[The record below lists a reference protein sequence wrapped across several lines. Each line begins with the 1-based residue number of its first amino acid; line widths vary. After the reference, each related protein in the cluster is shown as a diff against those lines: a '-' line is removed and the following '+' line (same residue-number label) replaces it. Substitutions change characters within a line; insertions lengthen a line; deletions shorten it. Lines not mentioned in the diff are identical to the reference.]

1 MKIHTAS
8 MTSRH
13 FIIQVALLIIV
24 ASCTSS
30 CKGVVKKIG
39 KETIGEVAEES
50 SEVVSKKGGKSVAKT
65 AGKDFVRNMG
75 WDDLLLVLRKE
86 NPTLARSMD
95 HVRSSVKRE
104 IADVASLDDHFLVS
118 LKTSRTLVDEYSLF
132 TDQAPKLADNVDF
145 FRLFAKADYA
155 EKSFGKTNV
164 LKNII
169 VKEEKGLVRFLD
181 KTTGNIVA
189 DYSDGILRFSNI
201 ERIIPDNSLVKGVLL
216 PNALYKMKG
225 ANGLEYS
232 FSIDNLGRVIQ
243 VEAKNV
249 SPDELVTNVLRRDG
263 YVDLGSEWN
272 TSLRRLKQSSK
283 GNDVTATLTFKY
295 ADDGV
300 TPQYARIDASTSGK
314 KRVSQSFSNISQAA
328 KNEATVKRVAKALNM
343 ASEKQNALLME
354 MSSDV
359 ELEKL
364 IHAAPEFN
372 IQRWLNTRNHVDF
385 SKLAVTPK
393 GDFPKNA
400 RVYAG
405 NVYYFNP
412 HLNSG
417 LLARLKRGG
426 NTVDLRGMK
435 TLTESDLILLDKKYP
450 GGVPFSKQGFP
461 DFSNVAARGADGKP
475 IIMDIGQLSGDS
487 KKDISAA
494 ETMFQKLGNKWEGGF
509 TWHHIEG
516 TTSLMRV
523 PTDIHQLVD
532 HTGGMSMSGLK

>member
-1 MKIHTAS
+1 

-104 IADVASLDDHFLVS
+104 IADVVSLDDHFLAS

-201 ERIIPDNSLVKGVLL
+201 ESIIPDNSLVKGVLL

-232 FSIDNLGRVIQ
+232 FSVDNLGRVIQ

-372 IQRWLNTRNHVDF
+372 IQRWLNTRNHVDV

-523 PTDIHQLVD
+523 STDIHQLVD

>member
-1 MKIHTAS
+1 MV
-8 MTSRH
+8 SRN
-13 FIIQVALLIIV
+13 IIRVAFLIIV
-24 ASCTSS
+24 YFCTCS
-30 CKGVVKKIG
+30 CKGIVKKIG
-39 KETIGEVAEES
+39 KETIGEVTEET
-50 SEVVSKKGGKSVAKT
+50 SEVVAKKGGKAVVKN
-65 AGKDFVRNMG
+65 AGNKVVRNMG
-75 WDDLLLVLRKE
+75 WDDLIMILRKE
-86 NPTLARSMD
+86 NPILAGSLDHTGHSFKKKITDAVSIDYHFLTSLKSSKTLA
-95 HVRSSVKRE
+95 
-104 IADVASLDDHFLVS
+104 
-118 LKTSRTLVDEYSLF
+118 DEYLLF
-132 TDQAPKLADNVDF
+132 TEQAPKLADNIDF
-145 FRLFAKADYA
+145 FRLFARADYS
-155 EKSFGKTNV
+155 EKSIGKANI
-164 LKNII
+164 LKNVM
-169 VKEEKGLVRFLD
+169 VKEEKGLVRLLD
-181 KTTGNIVA
+181 KNTGNIIA
-189 DYSDGILRFSNI
+189 DYSDGILHFSNI
-201 ERIIPDNSLVKGVLL
+201 DRIIPDNSLVKGELL

-232 FSIDNLGRVIQ
+232 FSVDNLGRVIQ

-263 YVDLGSEWN
+263 YVNLGPEWN

-314 KRVSQSFSNISQAA
+314 IRVSQSFSNISQVA

-343 ASEKQNALLME
+343 APEKQNALLME

-372 IQRWLNTRNHVDF
+372 IQRWLNTRNHVDV
-385 SKLAVTPK
+385 SQLAVTPK

-516 TTSLMRV
+516 TNSLMRV

-532 HTGGMSMSGLK
+532 HTGGMSMSGLN

>member
-1 MKIHTAS
+1 

-249 SPDELVTNVLRRDG
+249 SPDELVTNVLRRYG

-523 PTDIHQLVD
+523 STDIHQLVD

>member
-1 MKIHTAS
+1 

>member
-1 MKIHTAS
+1 

-24 ASCTSS
+24 AFCTSS

-104 IADVASLDDHFLVS
+104 IADVVSLDDHFLAS

-232 FSIDNLGRVIQ
+232 FSVDNLGRVIQ

-272 TSLRRLKQSSK
+272 TSLKRLKQSSK

-372 IQRWLNTRNHVDF
+372 IQRWLNTRNHVDV

-523 PTDIHQLVD
+523 STDIHQLVD

>member
-1 MKIHTAS
+1 MAS
-8 MTSRH
+8 KH
-13 FIIQVALLIIV
+13 IIIRVILLIII
-24 ASCTSS
+24 AFCTCS
-30 CKGVVKKIG
+30 CKSIVKKIG

-50 SEVVSKKGGKSVAKT
+50 SEVVAKKGGKAVAKT
-65 AGKDFVRNMG
+65 AGKKVVRNMG
-75 WDDLLLVLRKE
+75 WDDLIMILRKE
-86 NPTLARSMD
+86 NPTLARSLD
-95 HVRSSVKRE
+95 HVGSSAKRQ
-104 IADVASLDDHFLVS
+104 IADVVSIDEHFLASLKS
-118 LKTSRTLVDEYSLF
+118 SRTLADEYSLF
-132 TDQAPKLADNVDF
+132 TEQAPKLADNIDF
-145 FRLFAKADYA
+145 FRLFARSDYA
-155 EKSFGKTNV
+155 EKSLGKTNI
-164 LKNII
+164 LKNVI
-169 VKEEKGLVRFLD
+169 VKEEKGLVRLLD
-181 KTTGNIVA
+181 KNTGNIIA

-201 ERIIPDNSLVKGVLL
+201 DRIIPDNNLVKGELL
-216 PNALYKMKG
+216 PNTLYKMKG

-232 FSIDNLGRVIQ
+232 FSVDNLGRIFQ

-263 YVDLGSEWN
+263 YVDLGPEWN

-283 GNDVTATLTFKY
+283 GNDVSATLTFKY

-300 TPQYARIDASTSGK
+300 TPQYARVDASTSGK
-314 KRVSQSFSNISQAA
+314 NRVSQSFSNVSKAA
-328 KNEATVKRVAKALNM
+328 KNEATVKRVAKTLDM
-343 ASEKQNALLME
+343 APEKQNALLME

-364 IHAAPEFN
+364 IHADPEFN
-372 IQRWLNTRNHVDF
+372 IQRWLNTRNHVDV
-385 SKLAVTPK
+385 SQIAVTPK
-393 GDFPKNA
+393 GEFPKNA

-405 NVYYFNP
+405 NTYYFNP
-412 HLNSG
+412 YLNSG

-435 TLTESDLILLDKKYP
+435 ALTANDLILLDKKYP

-461 DFSNVAARGADGKP
+461 DFSNVAAKGADGKP
-475 IIMDIGQLSGDS
+475 IIMDIGHLSGDS
-487 KKDISAA
+487 KKDIAAA

-516 TTSLMRV
+516 TNSLMRV

>member
-95 HVRSSVKRE
+95 YVRSSVKRE
-104 IADVASLDDHFLVS
+104 IADVVSLDDHFLAS

-232 FSIDNLGRVIQ
+232 FSVDNLGRVIQ

-372 IQRWLNTRNHVDF
+372 IQRWLNTRNHVDV

>member
-1 MKIHTAS
+1 MI
-8 MTSRH
+8 
-13 FIIQVALLIIV
+13 
-24 ASCTSS
+24 
-30 CKGVVKKIG
+30 
-39 KETIGEVAEES
+39 
-50 SEVVSKKGGKSVAKT
+50 
-65 AGKDFVRNMG
+65 
-75 WDDLLLVLRKE
+75 LRKE
-86 NPTLARSMD
+86 NPILAGSLDHTGHSFKKKIADAVSIDYHFLTSLKSSKTLA
-95 HVRSSVKRE
+95 
-104 IADVASLDDHFLVS
+104 
-118 LKTSRTLVDEYSLF
+118 DEYLLF
-132 TDQAPKLADNVDF
+132 TEQAPKLADNIDF
-145 FRLFAKADYA
+145 FRLFARADYS
-155 EKSFGKTNV
+155 EKSIGKANI
-164 LKNII
+164 LKNVM
-169 VKEEKGLVRFLD
+169 VKEEKGLVRLLD
-181 KTTGNIVA
+181 NNTGNIIA
-189 DYSDGILRFSNI
+189 DYSDGILHFSNI
-201 ERIIPDNSLVKGVLL
+201 DRIIPDNSLVKGELL

-225 ANGLEYS
+225 AYGLEYS
-232 FSIDNLGRVIQ
+232 FSVDNLGRVFQ

-263 YVDLGSEWN
+263 YVNLGPEWD
-272 TSLRRLKQSSK
+272 TSFRRLKQSSQ

-314 KRVSQSFSNISQAA
+314 IRVSQSFSNISQVA

-343 ASEKQNALLME
+343 APEKQNALLME

-364 IHAAPEFN
+364 IHADPEFN
-372 IQRWLNTRNHVDF
+372 IQRWLNTRNHVDV
-385 SKLAVTPK
+385 SQLAVTPK

-516 TTSLMRV
+516 TNSLMRV

-532 HTGGMSMSGLK
+532 HTGGMSMSGLN

>member
-65 AGKDFVRNMG
+65 VGKDFVRNMG